1 MKSTQTKPH
10 LNEEKLSGKI
20 PFGFTNDY
28 MFRAVLQKN
37 EKVLKGILSAVL
49 RIPPEE
55 ITSCQITNPIIL
67 GEAINEKTCILDVR
81 LLLNNE
87 KQVNLEMQVGNIGN
101 WPKRSLYYTCD
112 MYVDLHSGEDYMN
125 ALPCIHI
132 GFVNTSPFPDYHEFF
147 SKYRLVNEENGHVYT
162 SDLQIIM
169 IQLDQVEKVDTAMK
183 NTDIYRWTKLFTA
196 TKWEEVFQMAKES
209 DVMQEAVVTL
219 KNLTDDEKIKLQCKA
234 RKRYEADQKAI
245 FLSGEEKGRKEG
257 IEKGRS
263 EGIKALILDNIEE
276 NKTEQQIL
284 EKLIKRFSLS
294 QEMAKQYLHK
304 YMVR

>member
-1 MKSTQTKPH
+1 
-10 LNEEKLSGKI
+10 
-20 PFGFTNDY
+20 
-28 MFRAVLQKN
+28 
-37 EKVLKGILSAVL
+37 
-49 RIPPEE
+49 
-55 ITSCQITNPIIL
+55 
-67 GEAINEKTCILDVR
+67 
-81 LLLNNE
+81 
-87 KQVNLEMQVGNIGN
+87 
-101 WPKRSLYYTCD
+101 
-112 MYVDLHSGEDYMN
+112 
-125 ALPCIHI
+125 
-132 GFVNTSPFPDYHEFF
+132 
-147 SKYRLVNEENGHVYT
+147 
-162 SDLQIIM
+162 
-169 IQLDQVEKVDTAMK
+169 
-183 NTDIYRWTKLFTA
+183 
-196 TKWEEVFQMAKES
+196 
-209 DVMQEAVVTL
+209 MQEAVVTL